1 MGKMR
6 KRITQLAAVV
16 LLLAM
21 MMSTA
26 TFAVSFTDTSGHW
39 AEKYIKQ
46 AAERKLIEGY
56 LGKYRPNDRMTR
68 AEFVTVLWR
77 ASGEPKAAK
86 PSTFTDLTQNW
97 YKDAIAWAQEKKVI
111 EGVGYGKFNPDGWI
125 TREQVATIL
134 HRQAGSPVGMEV
146 MFTSWYDGVFTD
158 SAKVSTWAKSA
169 VYWSVYRVIYCGE
182 ASVDVG
188 TTLAPDAAATRGQ
201 VAVMMTRYQDKTK

>member
-1 MGKMR
+1 
-6 KRITQLAAVV
+6 
-16 LLLAM
+16 
-21 MMSTA
+21 
-26 TFAVSFTDTSGHW
+26 
-39 AEKYIKQ
+39 
-46 AAERKLIEGY
+46 
-56 LGKYRPNDRMTR
+56 
-68 AEFVTVLWR
+68 
-77 ASGEPKAAK
+77 
-86 PSTFTDLTQNW
+86 
-97 YKDAIAWAQEKKVI
+97 VI

>member
-1 MGKMR
+1 MEKMR

-97 YKDAIAWAQEKKVI
+97 YTDAIAWAQEKKVI

-134 HRQAGSPVGMEV
+134 HRQAGLPMDGF
-146 MFTSWYDGVFTD
+146 MFWPLYAGYSGDNQISNY
-158 SAKVSTWAKSA
+158 AKDAVHWAIYKS
-169 VYWSVYRVIYCGE
+169 IYCGE
-182 ASVDVG
+182 AVVKVNSG
-188 TTLAPDAAATRGQ
+188 TPLKPTEPATRGQ
-201 VAVMMTRYQDKTK
+201 VAVMMVQYLDRVK